1 MNTVINQLVK
11 EAAYHAAKYD
21 STINAIRAIAKSQQT
36 TKTAGW
42 EDFGSAMSAIGNL
55 GPEIKDAL
63 IGGASDLVDALPE
76 YAESLGSNIP
86 AALRGNNSSEILD
99 TLKGLGQTLGDTTMN
114 LPQGVGIGLMGAAGG
129 GALAANSMMN
139 AAKKDIAANA
149 AEYAKQL
156 AAQNSASNSAINA
169 LKDQLGAANA
179 QNADLFANA
188 SARFQNAGN
197 DALAK
202 LKGLGGSIADMGAAA
217 KNKLMGLGGDIVNAA
232 KAHPYAAAGLGLA
245 GAGAAALPFLLGGEK
260 EGSYD
265 PYKLQ
270 VLRSVLSGM

>member
-21 STINAIRAIAKSQQT
+21 STINAIRSIAQSSQM
-36 TKTAGW
+36 TKTAFVDPDVLSNLWG
-42 EDFGSAMSAIGNL
+42 GMSPADAI
-55 GPEIKDAL
+55 
-63 IGGASDLVDALPE
+63 
-76 YAESLGSNIP
+76 ES
-86 AALRGNNSSEILD
+86 ALRGDTGSTIGELANIIKSNIGDNLGMLGEAVSSPSAA
-99 TLKGLGQTLGDTTMN
+99 TAGLG
-114 LPQGVGIGLMGAAGG
+114 GLAGLAGG
-129 GALAANSMMN
+129 GALAADAMTAAGNAMMSQQ
-139 AAKKDIAANA
+139 AAKS
-149 AEYAKQL
+149 Q
-156 AAQNSASNSAINA
+156 QAINA
-169 LKDQLGAANA
+169 LKSQLGAAGAQNAKLTSQLGEAAA

-188 SARFQNAGN
+188 GARFQNAGN

-217 KNKLMGLGGDIVNAA
+217 KNKLMGLGGGIVNAA